1 MSIMSEFREFAVK
14 GSVVDLAVGVIIG
27 AAFGKIVDSLV
38 KDLIMPVVSRIFGGL
53 DFSNWFIMLGTPPP
67 GYSGPMT
74 YEALTKAGVPLFAYG
89 NFITV
94 ALNFIIL
101 AFVIFLMV
109 KQINRMRGATP
120 PPPPPENVQLLR
132 EIRDALK
139 K

>member
-38 KDLIMPVVSRIFGGL
+38 KDLIMPVISRIFGGL

-67 GYSGPMT
+67 GYNGPMT

-94 ALNFIIL
+94 AFNFIIL